1 MTPASPAGDRPP
13 DPDLVTLI
21 ASYDPTDA
29 ASAARTFAVLAPI
42 IDRAAAVVSRGRTDW
57 VREDFVSDAAGELLS
72 FGSGGTTRIKQY
84 NPSKGPLMTWL
95 YQVLRNLWRSRNRVK
110 ANRTLGH
117 SLDEELAGGKSP
129 PPDWQAFESRL
140 GSRFAAELPVL
151 ESWAAR
157 ERVEVL
163 CLAGLHGKVPD
174 PLWTRYL
181 DEYEAETGLSLVRP
195 FPPPAFADL
204 ESPAART
211 RPLAAAL
218 GIEKPNTLSKR
229 WERGCELLWEL
240 DFVAE
245 LLP

>member
-1 MTPASPAGDRPP
+1 MTPVSSPGDLPP
-13 DPDLVTLI
+13 DPDPVAQI

-29 ASAARTFAVLAPI
+29 VSAARTFAALAPM

-57 VREDFVSDAAGELLS
+57 VREDFVNDAAGELLS
-72 FGSGGTTRIKQY
+72 FGPGGTPRIKQY
-84 NPSKGPLMTWL
+84 DPSKGSLTTWL

-110 ANRTLGH
+110 ANRTLGQ
-117 SLDEELAGGKSP
+117 SLDEELVGGKSP
-129 PPDWQAFESRL
+129 PPDWNAFEARL

-151 ESWAAR
+151 DSWGVR

-174 PLWTRYL
+174 PLWSRYV
-181 DEYEAETGLSLVRP
+181 DEYEAETGLFLVRP

-229 WERGCELLWEL
+229 WERGCELLREL
-240 DFVAE
+240 AFVAD